1 MLVPFTHRSGG
12 TEFVVPNLRVGGRVF
27 LRPEARALR

>member
-1 MLVPFTHRSGG
+1 MLIPFTLRGGG

-27 LRPEARALR
+27 LRPEARSLR